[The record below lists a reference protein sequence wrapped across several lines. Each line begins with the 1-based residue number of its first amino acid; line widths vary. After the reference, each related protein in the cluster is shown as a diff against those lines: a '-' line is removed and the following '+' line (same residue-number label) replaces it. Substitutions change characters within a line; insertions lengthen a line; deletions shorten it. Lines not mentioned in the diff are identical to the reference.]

1 MRSDAPIASRRLLH
15 LAALRL
21 EPIAIVFHRPKL
33 DVITITS
40 SIIIPYI
47 MFAFIVMTKT
57 YAGLKTSQHLSL
69 EHLREGFA
77 WPAQPKRHPEMNV
90 RRDREPGAAACKGL
104 GSVRLVGSSVESSNR
119 AMLASFSS
127 S

>member
-77 WPAQPKRHPEMNV
+77 WPAQPKRHPEMNTRL
-90 RRDREPGAAACKGL
+90 RRGQQTQQAACKGKDSQAP
-104 GSVRLVGSSVESSNR
+104 GRPIED
-119 AMLASFSS
+119 AA
-127 S
+127 